1 MCWLLSYIINFNSV
15 YLTFKNWTK
24 RKGISL
30 STISELE
37 TDIVM
42 TNNNK
47 NSWNENEYE
56 MNMRK
61 ITTKKY
67 YYNKL

>member
-1 MCWLLSYIINFNSV
+1 MCWLLSYIIHFNSV

-61 ITTKKY
+61 IITKKY

>member
-1 MCWLLSYIINFNSV
+1 MCWLLSYIIHFNSV

-37 TDIVM
+37 TDIVI